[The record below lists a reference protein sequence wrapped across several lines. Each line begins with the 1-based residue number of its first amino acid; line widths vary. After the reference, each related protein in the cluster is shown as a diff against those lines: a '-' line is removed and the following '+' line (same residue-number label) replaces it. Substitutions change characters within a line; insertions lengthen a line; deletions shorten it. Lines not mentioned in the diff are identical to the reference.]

1 MKILSNIAVIPARKG
16 SKRFPGKNRVKIHGK
31 SLVELAI
38 LCAADTRIF
47 DKIIVSTDDEYF
59 FELAKIYPFVIIHK
73 RPVSISTDSATPF
86 DVLSDLERSYFN
98 KGDLRYCYLQ
108 PTSPLRIKDDIINSI
123 SDNSISVYYD
133 EFNKHNNSHNVI
145 KTLQKLGLHDDLK
158 CSLRELKNLYFNGL
172 FYWVNTEILKEQ
184 CGFIGPKTT
193 FFKTPFERS
202 YDIDYE
208 EEFKE
213 VELRFNKIM
222 GFEND
227 K

>member
-1 MKILSNIAVIPARKG
+1 MNSLTNIAVIPARKG
-16 SKRFPGKNRVKIHGK
+16 SKRFPGKNRAKIQGK

-38 LCAADTRIF
+38 LCAVETHIF
-47 DKIIVSTDDEYF
+47 DKIIVSSDDEYF
-59 FELAKIYPFVIIHK
+59 FELAEIYPFVIIHK
-73 RPVSISTDSATPF
+73 RPVAISTDSATPL
-86 DVLSDLERSYFN
+86 DVLTDLSRSYFN
-98 KGDLRYCYLQ
+98 NGVVRYCYLQ

-133 EFNKHNNSHNVI
+133 EFNKHNNSHNVF
-145 KTLQKLGLHDDLK
+145 KTLQKMGLNYDTKHTLD
-158 CSLRELKNLYFNGL
+158 ELKNLYFNGL

-184 CGFIGPKTT
+184 RGFIGPKTS
-193 FFKTPFERS
+193 FLKTPFERS

-222 GFEND
+222 GL
-227 K
+227 